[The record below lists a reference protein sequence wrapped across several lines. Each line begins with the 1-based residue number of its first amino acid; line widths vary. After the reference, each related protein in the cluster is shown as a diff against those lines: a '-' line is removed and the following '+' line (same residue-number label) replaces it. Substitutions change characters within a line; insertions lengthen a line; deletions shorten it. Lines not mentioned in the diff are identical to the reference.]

1 MKKVMLMVAF
11 MVAAVAANAQVYIG
25 GSLGVSSDKVPY
37 ADGSKEPEST
47 VNFHFTPEIGYNLD
61 ENWAVGLG
69 LTFDFTK
76 YPVGADGDQLPGI
89 DRKKFGFEIAPYARW
104 TFARWNKVSLFLEG
118 GLAYGFD
125 KNKWDETDGRN
136 ETVTVEDKESYF
148 KIGVKPGLRVDLT
161 DHFAVMTRLGWLG
174 YTCTMPDGDNMN
186 NGQSFG
192 FDLDGENISLGVIY
206 SF

>member
-11 MVAAVAANAQVYIG
+11 MVAAVAASAQVYIG
-25 GSLGVSSDKVPY
+25 GSLGVSSNKDYY
-37 ADGSKEPEST
+37 ADGDVEPDAT

-76 YPVGADGDQLPGI
+76 NPVDEDGDKVRGI
-89 DRKKFGFEIAPYARW
+89 DPKYFGFEIAPYARW

-125 KNKWDETDGRN
+125 KMKWDEEVGN
-136 ETVTVEDKESYF
+136 KTVTEENKKSYF

-174 YTCTMPDGDNMN
+174 YVCTMPDGDNMN

>member
-11 MVAAVAANAQVYIG
+11 MVAAVAASAQVYIG
-25 GSLGVSSDKVPY
+25 GSLGVSSTKAPY
-37 ADGSKEPEST
+37 PDGGVEQDAT

-76 YPVGADGDQLPGI
+76 YPVGEDGDQLPGI

-118 GLAYGFD
+118 GLAYGFNKD
-125 KNKWDETDGRN
+125 KWDVKAGD
-136 ETVTVEDKESYF
+136 ETVTKEDKESYF
-148 KIGVKPGLRVDLT
+148 KIGVRPGLRVDLT
-161 DHFAVMTRLGWLG
+161 DHFAVMSRVGWLG
-174 YTCTMPDGDNMN
+174 YVCTMPDGDNMN